1 MKCFE
6 RLVESN
12 FLANVRSELQLAREA
27 IRQEKQVQEGFR
39 VYSKDKRS
47 RRVVYTRCVEQFDLI
62 KSMEESLTEN
72 SQLLFYIQIDYII
85 FAFSS
90 KKAQIDDAIRHSYNL
105 SGDLPFYRGKH
116 KINGITFHTA
126 LIDTRFSFTPIS
138 PN

>member
-12 FLANVRSELQLAREA
+12 FLANAHSELHLAREA
-27 IRQEKQVQEGFR
+27 RRQEKQVQKGFR
-39 VYSKDKRS
+39 TYSNDKRS
-47 RRVVYTRCVEQFDLI
+47 RRVVYMKCVEQFDLI
-62 KSMEESLTEN
+62 KSMEETLTEN
-72 SQLLFYIQIDYII
+72 DYLLFYIQIDYLI

-90 KKAQIDDAIRHSYNL
+90 KKSQIDGAIRHNYNL

-116 KINGITFHTA
+116 KINGTTFHTV
-126 LIDTRFSFTPIS
+126 LIDTRFSFTPMS